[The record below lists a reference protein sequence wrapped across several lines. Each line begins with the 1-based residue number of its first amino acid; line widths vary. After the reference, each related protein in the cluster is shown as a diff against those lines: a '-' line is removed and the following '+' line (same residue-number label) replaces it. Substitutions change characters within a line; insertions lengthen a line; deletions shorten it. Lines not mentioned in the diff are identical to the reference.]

1 MPGRLPIPADFPST
15 VKLAILP
22 PPNIDRPTNVLVLLH
37 GLGDGHESF
46 ANLGK
51 QMNLPETVCIAIRGP
66 KALLDLEGAHWGDDI
81 IFDSSNGGLDADAG
95 LREST
100 ELIKVLINDMLVEK
114 CGYAHREVTLLGY
127 GQGGMCALS
136 TAIALHQLSNDTT
149 PRELGGIISVGGPLP
164 SEAPAALISKC
175 KTPVIV
181 CGGSSASAITSTA
194 EEKLK
199 RNFEHIEIKRYRRS
213 GDRMPSNRDEMMPIM
228 QFLARRLKSTK
239 GVPEGSIEVA

>member
-1 MPGRLPIPADFPST
+1 MPGRLPVSADFPST
-15 VKLAILP
+15 VKLAIVP
-22 PPNIDRPTNVLVLLH
+22 PPNTDKPTNALILLH

-46 ANLGK
+46 AQLGK

-81 IFDSSNGGLDADAG
+81 IFDSSNGGLDADSG

-100 ELIKVLINDMLVEK
+100 ELIKLLIDDVLIAK
-114 CGYAHREVTLLGY
+114 CGYTHREVLILAY
-127 GQGGMCALS
+127 GQGGMVGLS
-136 TAIALHQLSNDTT
+136 TALALPQSSNDPT
-149 PRELGGIISVGGPLP
+149 PRELGGVISIGGPLP
-164 SEAPAALISKC
+164 SEAPAALITKC
-175 KTPVIV
+175 KNPVLV
-181 CGGSSASAITSTA
+181 CGGSSASAVTSTA

-213 GDRMPSNRDEMMPIM
+213 GDGMPSNRDEMMPIM

-239 GVPEGSIEVA
+239 GVPEGSIEVS